1 MSIYTTPYHNP
12 KSFILEQKSF
22 VFVFKH
28 TPPPLFFGG
37 YLWYP
42 SVFSPGFP
50 SEVLF
55 LTMIVVDRAL
65 YTWYRGDRRDE
76 ENTVA
81 TAASK
86 TLVIASMK
94 VGVFVVIHRGFGPT
108 VWVGWFGWTCLFID
122 FFLWR
127 KLGGEENVGGCDFVD
142 VIFLD
147 SKNKVQVFG
156 TWLFIKD
163 LNLKD
168 CGERS
173 Q

>member
-1 MSIYTTPYHNP
+1 
-12 KSFILEQKSF
+12 
-22 VFVFKH
+22 
-28 TPPPLFFGG
+28 
-37 YLWYP
+37 
-42 SVFSPGFP
+42 
-50 SEVLF
+50 
-55 LTMIVVDRAL
+55 MIVVDRAL

-76 ENTVA
+76 EITVA

-94 VGVFVVIHRGFGPT
+94 VGVFVVIHRAFGPT
-108 VWVGWFGWTCLFID
+108 VWVGWFGWTCLFVD

-168 CGERS
+168 CGERGVNRNRRIQLGELS
-173 Q
+173 LCHPFDSFDGSLGAGNIC